1 MTNQVNYPE
10 INWTKREYHQLIL
23 AIKHLQ
29 DIVDREAKRH
39 MMNQQLDSKT
49 IDTIEEVIAM
59 LQEEVDY
66 DPTPSEGGEPPMTA
80 SEMHS
85 AAWNE
90 HQEAHR

>member
-1 MTNQVNYPE
+1 MTNQVKYPE
-10 INWTKREYHQLIL
+10 INWTKSEHHQLIL

-29 DIVDREAKRH
+29 EIVDREAKRH
-39 MMNQQLDSKT
+39 MMDQQLNPQT
-49 IDTIEEVIAM
+49 IDTIEEVITM

-66 DPTPSEGGEPPMTA
+66 DPTPSECGEPPMTA